1 MTKIIDTCQ
10 PAVMRAG
17 LAGPT
22 SPGERTP
29 SCGRG
34 LEAPRRQQATRGDQR
49 QRADALSRVSR
60 PHTVFHSGGFCIEC
74 ADRTGGTQPLALR
87 ASPLPMF
94 ARP

>member
-1 MTKIIDTCQ
+1 MTKIRDTRQ

-17 LAGPT
+17 PAGPT
-22 SPGERTP
+22 APGERTA
-29 SCGRG
+29 SCGRDLG
-34 LEAPRRQQATRGDQR
+34 APRLQQATRGDQR
-49 QRADALSRVSR
+49 QRADTLSRVSR
-60 PHTVFHSGGFCIEC
+60 PNPVFYCGFFCIEC